1 MNVVA
6 TDLPGVVIVEPRVF
20 RDDRGYFLETWN
32 EATYAGAGLPTRFV
46 QDNLSC
52 SKRGVIRALHYQHPN
67 PQGKLVSV
75 LQGEVFDVAVDIR
88 VGSPTYRRWV
98 GVTLSAENQ
107 RRFYVPEGFAH
118 GFAVTSESALFA
130 YKCTEFYRPEAE
142 GRVRWDDPDL
152 GISWPV
158 TAPVLAPKDATAPL
172 LRDVPP
178 ERLPR
183 YGVDG

>member
-1 MNVVA
+1 MNVVETA
-6 TDLPGVVIVEPRVF
+6 LPGVVIVEPRVF

-32 EATYAGAGLPTRFV
+32 EAAYAAAGLPSRFV
-46 QDNLSC
+46 QDNVSY
-52 SKRGVIRALHYQHPN
+52 STAGVIRALHYQHPH

-88 VGSPTYRRWV
+88 VGSPTYGRWV

-107 RRFYVPEGFAH
+107 HRFYVPEGFAH
-118 GFAVTSESALFA
+118 GFAVTSERALFA
-130 YKCTEFYRPEAE
+130 YKCTDFYRAEAE
-142 GRVRWDDPDL
+142 GSIRWDDPDL
-152 GISWPV
+152 AIAWPV
-158 TAPVLAPKDATAPL
+158 AAPVLSSKDAAAPF

-178 ERLPR
+178 DRLPR